1 MNRKIF
7 LLFLITLLLT
17 DIGYS
22 FLQHYSTPFDGDM
35 PGGIVP
41 AEYVKPVLEN
51 PLGIKIFKEHT
62 TYANP
67 NRFFCHWS
75 FYTYFNSVPFLLQK
89 TTNPLNSAY
98 LSCAIAKTIIQVLMI
113 YLLALAVSGNL
124 KFKLEFLISAVLI
137 TPLFQ
142 TNGYNN
148 YMGIIDPSTT
158 YTFFYALP
166 AAVLLIYF
174 IPFFLKYFYNKEL
187 KGFKYLKICWI
198 PLALVCSLSGPLN
211 PGISLV
217 VSLLLFIQV
226 IYKNFSDSKKNKL
239 LSRFIFALKEI
250 PKDYYFF
257 LLPISIFSIY
267 SLFLGSYNALAWEKI
282 PLSTLYFRLP
292 QGLYYSLTRKLG
304 FPIIIGILLIN
315 TIIINKKFPNEEG
328 KKILKAFKWIGFF
341 SLVYIL
347 LLPLGGYRIYRPNVL
362 RYDTILPI
370 TLLLIFIF
378 GKTTLFIFKNISK
391 RQKMWYIPL
400 IILVLTI
407 FTNSDE
413 AIFNKNKCERNG
425 IMQIAQSSD
434 SIVKID
440 GNCTVL
446 SWTIIEKPSDSEL
459 KTKLLR
465 KWNII
470 SEDKLFYQNP
480 TH

>member
-1 MNRKIF
+1 
-7 LLFLITLLLT
+7 
-17 DIGYS
+17 
-22 FLQHYSTPFDGDM
+22 M

-41 AEYVKPVLEN
+41 AEYVKPILEN

-67 NRFFCHWS
+67 NRFFSHWS
-75 FYTYFNSVPFLLQK
+75 FYTYFNSIPFLLQK

-98 LSCAIAKTIIQVLMI
+98 LSCAIAKTTIQILII
-113 YLLALAVSGNL
+113 YLLALAVSG
-124 KFKLEFLISAVLI
+124 KFRFKLEFLIAAVLI

-166 AAVLLIYF
+166 AAILLIYF
-174 IPFFLKYFYNKEL
+174 TPFFLKYYYKKEF
-187 KGFKYLKICWI
+187 KKFKYLKIAWI

-211 PGISLV
+211 PGVTLV
-217 VSLLLFIQV
+217 VALLLFIQA
-226 IYKNFSDSKKNKL
+226 IYKNLSNRKKTNLFS
-239 LSRFIFALKEI
+239 RVFFALKEI

-257 LLPISIFSIY
+257 LLPISIFSLY

-282 PLSTLYFRLP
+282 PLSTLYLRLP
-292 QGLYYSLTRKLG
+292 QGLYYSLTQKMG
-304 FPIIIGILLIN
+304 FPVLLLILLIN
-315 TIIINKKFPNEEG
+315 TLIIRKKYSNEEG
-328 KKILKAFKWIGFF
+328 NKILKAFKWIGFF
-341 SLVYIL
+341 SFLYIL

-362 RYDTILPI
+362 RYDTIMPI

-391 RQKMWYIPL
+391 RQKTWYIPL
-400 IILVLTI
+400 IVLVLVI

-413 AIFNKNKCERNG
+413 AMFNKNKCERNA

-434 SIVKID
+434 SIVKLD

-446 SWTIIEKPSDSEL
+446 SWTIIETPKDSEL
-459 KTKLLR
+459 KTKLLK

-470 SEDKLFYQNP
+470 SEDKLFYQNSS
-480 TH
+480 H